1 MIYTRILLVPANTS
15 EDAPVSVEFEL
26 REPYLTRLDV
36 HFPDGCALMVRAR
49 FMYGV
54 KQLFPQPEGAW
65 LVGNGET
72 VSWDELLKFWE
83 LPILLRCEACS
94 PGTSYQ
100 HQLAIRLITKEEEAV
115 PPWKA
120 FRDFFARIMRI
131 FT

>member
-1 MIYTRILLVPANTS
+1 MIYSKTLLVPANTPEGS
-15 EDAPVSVEFEL
+15 PVSIEFEVE
-26 REPYLTRLDV
+26 EPYLTRLDV
-36 HFPDGCALMVRAR
+36 HFPDGCALMVRVR

-54 KQLFPQPEGAW
+54 KQLFPQPEDAW

-72 VSWDELLKFWE
+72 VSWDEVFRLWE
-83 LPILLRCEACS
+83 KPIKIRCEACS

-100 HQLAIRLITKEEEAV
+100 HQLAIRLITKEEEAI

-120 FRDFFARIMRI
+120 FRDLFARIMRI